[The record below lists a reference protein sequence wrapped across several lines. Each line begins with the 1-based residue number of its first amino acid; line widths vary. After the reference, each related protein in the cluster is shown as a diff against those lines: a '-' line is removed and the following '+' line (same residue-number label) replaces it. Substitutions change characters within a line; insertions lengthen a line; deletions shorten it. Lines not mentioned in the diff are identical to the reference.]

1 MMEREYIIGDMKTEL
16 EEIERMNE
24 KNLDANDI
32 YRFTNDGPFLTLLC
46 C

>member
-1 MMEREYIIGDMKTEL
+1 MEREYVIGDIKEEL

-24 KNLDANDI
+24 KSQDADGI
-32 YRFTNDGPFLTLLC
+32 YRFTNDGPVLSLLC